1 MIKFYK
7 ELPLLHLHSKYYSD
21 LWNKDVEKAL
31 SDELHY
37 EHDLNKIS
45 VDCYYFENIY
55 SFSQLVNLIG
65 VIALRIFFNLSKK
78 FIFTVQL
85 KQKEM
90 FYNLFVSE
98 SRQIFQAVCD
108 NIDIKY
114 IEDKIK
120 VLKPYIDYDA
130 TFLKITNSYYLKYL
144 EEKKCI

>member
-1 MIKFYK
+1 
-7 ELPLLHLHSKYYSD
+7 
-21 LWNKDVEKAL
+21 
-31 SDELHY
+31 
-37 EHDLNKIS
+37 
-45 VDCYYFENIY
+45 
-55 SFSQLVNLIG
+55 
-65 VIALRIFFNLSKK
+65 
-78 FIFTVQL
+78 
-85 KQKEM
+85 M
-90 FYNLFVSE
+90 FYNFFVSE